1 MPLDRSI
8 SFNLLAILQNKNQL
22 QFDIMASDKS
32 LKGIELIDCAKA
44 NAQQGISTTAQLC
57 GYGSNLN
64 AFELEL
70 KQACQEIGVEI
81 NELADLITDRQRT
94 TPQKG
99 LEIMPDTP
107 SQL

>member
-1 MPLDRSI
+1 
-8 SFNLLAILQNKNQL
+8 
-22 QFDIMASDKS
+22 MASAES

-44 NAQQGISTTAQLC
+44 NAEQGLSTTAELC
-57 GYGSNLN
+57 GYGSNLKT
-64 AFELEL
+64 FEIEL

-81 NELADLITDRQRT
+81 NDLADLITDKQKT
-94 TPQKG
+94 TQTQG

>member
-1 MPLDRSI
+1 MV
-8 SFNLLAILQNKNQL
+8 
-22 QFDIMASDKS
+22 SDES
-32 LKGIELIDCAKA
+32 LKGIALIDCAKA

-57 GYGSNLN
+57 GYGSNLRT
-64 AFELEL
+64 FELEL

-81 NELADLITDRQRT
+81 NELADLITDNQRT
-94 TPQKG
+94 AQQKG